1 MQRFRDRR
9 IVITG
14 AASGI
19 GRAIAL
25 RIAHEG
31 GHVVC
36 LDMNRDGLAQVQKQL
51 MTSDRSASCVE
62 VDLSDRSSI
71 ATAMAGVTAAGPIHG
86 LINAAG
92 MARMAH
98 SADETPEQWD
108 ALIDVNLT
116 GTFLVTQAAIPS
128 LVASRGSVTTI
139 SSLAGMGGRPYLA
152 GYSAAKGGLIALTRA
167 LAVEYAGRG
176 VRFNVI
182 SPGAV
187 ETALRESFI
196 RPPEVDES
204 LLARSR
210 SLMPMDSAQPDD
222 IAHAAAFLASDEA
235 RFITGANLVIDG
247 GAIA

>member
-1 MQRFRDRR
+1 MQRFLDRR
-9 IVITG
+9 IVVTG

-25 RIAHEG
+25 RIAQEG

-36 LDMNRDGLAQVQKQL
+36 LDMNRDGLALVERHL
-51 MTSDRSASCVE
+51 RASNCIASHGEVNLGDRASI
-62 VDLSDRSSI
+62 SR
-71 ATAMAGVTAAGPIHG
+71 AMANVAAEGPIHG

-98 SADETPEQWD
+98 SVDETPEQWD

-116 GTFLVTQAAIPS
+116 GTFALTQAALPS
-128 LVASRGSVTTI
+128 LMASHGSVTTI
-139 SSLAGMGGRPYLA
+139 ASLAGIGGRPYLA

-167 LAVEYAGRG
+167 LAVEYAAKG

-187 ETALRESFI
+187 ETALRDTFI
-196 RPPEVDES
+196 RPDGVDEN

-210 SLMPMDSAQPDD
+210 SLMPMDSAQPED